1 MKVTASSFFTVVA
14 RVSSTVDP
22 DIATAVTP
30 LLDPPVV
37 TAKAEVAAVVEDKS
51 SL

>member
-1 MKVTASSFFTVVA
+1 MTVSSFLTVVV

-22 DIATAVTP
+22 DIATSVT
-30 LLDPPVV
+30 LLLEPPDV
-37 TAKAEVAAVVEDKS
+37 TAKAEVAAVVEDKA